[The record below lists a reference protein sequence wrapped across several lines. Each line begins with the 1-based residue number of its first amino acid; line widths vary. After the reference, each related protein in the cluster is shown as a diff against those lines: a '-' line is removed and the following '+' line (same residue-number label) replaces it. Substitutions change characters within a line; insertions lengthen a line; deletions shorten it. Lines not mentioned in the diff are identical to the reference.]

1 MELFKEL
8 LLRTIIIIVLTDIIE
23 FYVISKRHLVITPQL
38 VFLIIVVTIVPIV
51 INVWYCLHK
60 NGLI

>member
-8 LLRTIIIIVLTDIIE
+8 LLRTIIIIVVTDIVE
-23 FYVISKRHLVITPQL
+23 FYVISKRNLVITPQL
-38 VFLIIVVTIVPIV
+38 VFLIILVTIVPIV
-51 INVWYCLHK
+51 INVWYCLHR